1 MLKRGLLFLAFV
13 MALFMMNKPILH
25 AQKVISLDSLASSLN
40 EYTAKDAFRV
50 ANLIQ
55 YAALL
60 DGVDANLMRTT
71 AEEALSISQQL
82 GDSSLVLESLF
93 YLGLSK
99 FNEGQLKEAYTCFQ
113 DIEAAFG
120 PDDFERIFANAISGK
135 AKVYNAYGRVTD
147 ALENFLD
154 ALRVFEKNGLDERI
168 ADTQHDIGAVYIKQ
182 GDFNE
187 ALMYYS
193 SAIERYGK
201 SGNLRKMAFIC
212 VDKADLVRDLGRF
225 DEAIMGYQDALG
237 VFEKYGYSGGA
248 ALAYLNMG
256 KLYLD
261 NKELG
266 KSEESLMKADSF
278 NIKDGNAATRLSID
292 LAFGDLFLAKNNMNK
307 AKLFYEKAYKT
318 AAEIELLDNVLLA
331 LSGLKN
337 IAKSEKNYL
346 QSLSYSEEIIQLT
359 DSLNTINQRSDLN
372 AVKANHEL
380 EISENQNM
388 ILQKEK
394 DLQLAAS
401 AKQQT
406 IILSVVIVLILL
418 SIFSLYVVSAY
429 RNQKILGEKLT
440 ELNGKI
446 ASQNERLESANK
458 EISNMNEKL
467 ERRVEERT
475 QSLIDKNRQLER
487 YAFKHS
493 HELRAPLSRLM
504 GLVELVK
511 LDAFESQED
520 LKLMVQGLDLSAVEL
535 DQIIRQMAEDLEN
548 RDLFV
553 QEL

>member
-1 MLKRGLLFLAFV
+1 
-13 MALFMMNKPILH
+13 
-25 AQKVISLDSLASSLN
+25 
-40 EYTAKDAFRV
+40 
-50 ANLIQ
+50 
-55 YAALL
+55 
-60 DGVDANLMRTT
+60 MRC
-71 AEEALSISQQL
+71 
-82 GDSSLVLESLF
+82 V
-93 YLGLSK
+93 YL
-99 FNEGQLKEAYTCFQ
+99 
-113 DIEAAFG
+113 
-120 PDDFERIFANAISGK
+120 R
-135 AKVYNAYGRVTD
+135 
-147 ALENFLD
+147 
-154 ALRVFEKNGLDERI
+154 KNGLDERI

-225 DEAIMGYQDALG
+225 DEAIVGYQDALG
-237 VFEKYGYSGGA
+237 VFEKYGYAGGA
-248 ALAYLNMG
+248 ALAHLNMG

-292 LAFGDLFLAKNNMNK
+292 LAFGDLFLAKNNTNK

-318 AAEIELLDNVLLA
+318 AADIKLLDNVLLA

-337 IAKSEKNYL
+337 IAKSEKDYL
-346 QSLSYSEEIIQLT
+346 QSLTYSEEIIQLT

-401 AKQQT
+401 AKQKT

-511 LDAFESQED
+511 LDAFESQAD

-553 QEL
+553 QEPT